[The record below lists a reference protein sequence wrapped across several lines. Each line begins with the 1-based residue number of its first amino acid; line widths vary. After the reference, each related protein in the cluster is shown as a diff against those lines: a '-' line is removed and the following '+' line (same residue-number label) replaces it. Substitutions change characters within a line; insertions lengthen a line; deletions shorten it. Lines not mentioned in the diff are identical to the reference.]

1 MVKLLTTKSHGSEAP
16 MSVCHSLCLI
26 GLSLMGCIQE
36 NIENIEEKTVGFG
49 VSNSQGIQRCFTKIV
64 VSQKTSSEAVLENDQ
79 NNQKIHLKE
88 FIF

>member
-1 MVKLLTTKSHGSEAP
+1 

-49 VSNSQGIQRCFTKIV
+49 VSNSQGIQNAETQRCFTKIV
-64 VSQKTSSEAVLENDQ
+64 VSQKTSLEAVLENDQ